1 MSDNAALIAYIDYAR
16 YVEFAIERSVM
27 PATFAQWFEIENVLR
42 GDQLTRNGGEPADLL
57 TDT

>member
-1 MSDNAALIAYIDYAR
+1 MSAALEAYVDYAR

-42 GDQLTRNGGEPADLL
+42 GDQLTLTTDEPADIL
-57 TDT
+57 TDP

>member
-1 MSDNAALIAYIDYAR
+1 MSAALVAYVDYAA

-42 GDQLTRNGGEPADLL
+42 GDQLTLNDGEPADLL
-57 TDT
+57 TDP